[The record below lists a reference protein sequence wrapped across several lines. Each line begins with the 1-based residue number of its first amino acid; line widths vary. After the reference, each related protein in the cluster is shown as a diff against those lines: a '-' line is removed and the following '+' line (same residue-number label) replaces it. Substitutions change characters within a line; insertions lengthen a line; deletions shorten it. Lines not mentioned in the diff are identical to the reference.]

1 MVPVASNDHC
11 LAALCKPVCK
21 RTRVTSKL
29 ARFAGIPIGSPG
41 VPKLNVG
48 SSILLARFRVKVLPI
63 AT

>member
-1 MVPVASNDHC
+1 
-11 LAALCKPVCK
+11 CKPVCK

-48 SSILLARFRVKVLPI
+48 SSILLARFDCRRCHRMTP
-63 AT
+63 AAFRWASAHRRAG